1 MVLYKVLYF
10 PDLHSLSLMYI
21 ENHFYEH
28 LREFPCFAI
37 HFLILDI
44 SNFVS
49 FSNKLNFPF

>member
-28 LREFPCFAI
+28 LREFPCFAS